1 MRQRPNALMWHGP
14 SLARMQHQLKR
25 KKPVFLAKKILATN
39 LILTGALIG
48 TAALTLIAYGCKNKK
63 DSSVK
68 EGRT

>member
-1 MRQRPNALMWHGP
+1 MRQRPNALKWHGP

-25 KKPVFLAKKILATN
+25 KKPMFLAKKILATN

-63 DSSVK
+63 DSSTK
-68 EGRT
+68 QERT